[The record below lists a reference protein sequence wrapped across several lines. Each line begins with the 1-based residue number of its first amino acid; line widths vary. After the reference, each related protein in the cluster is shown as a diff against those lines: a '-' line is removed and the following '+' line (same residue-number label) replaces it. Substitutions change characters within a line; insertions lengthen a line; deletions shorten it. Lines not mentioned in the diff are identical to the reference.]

1 MRPLP
6 PPLKAAALCLA
17 ALCTLLSHAAIH
29 ALALHGTAIPEPPL
43 AGGLD
48 VDPTKRPRTVAGPS
62 HIGSFAR
69 CRLAA

>member
-1 MRPLP
+1 MKPLP
-6 PPLKAAALCLA
+6 PPLNAAALCLA

-29 ALALHGTAIPEPPL
+29 ALAQHGGAIAEPPL
-43 AGGLD
+43 AGSLD
-48 VDPTKRPRTVAGPS
+48 VDPTMRPQTVAGPG